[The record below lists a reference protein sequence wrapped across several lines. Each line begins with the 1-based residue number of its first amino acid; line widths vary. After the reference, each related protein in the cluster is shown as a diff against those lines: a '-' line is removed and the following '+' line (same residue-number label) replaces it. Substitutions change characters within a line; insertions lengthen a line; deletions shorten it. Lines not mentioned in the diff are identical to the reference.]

1 MSIILRF
8 RKKMQ
13 ESKELDKI
21 IELLDKQFLYEEV
34 AEKGKVSNNTKGVL
48 HELLVGYHLNNGQHM
63 DRHQNEEGETP
74 KQAHDRL
81 KSSIHK
87 DDYKKI
93 HNRAKSAAQDIRSQA
108 ETRGHKIS
116 AVHWT
121 SKPGDLKKSTGI
133 EASQKQD
140 ASDIVLHTHHSSDKL
155 KKKPRFMGVSLKV
168 SDKTDKH
175 VPSSNL
181 GIESLGPKAKK
192 TFDNHRKGILSTHSA
207 LQKMTNKKTRKEWL
221 KASGNEKAKDDIKKR
236 NNGTLAKVAK
246 DLSDHLNN
254 VHHKDLVSHVRKVV
268 HAHTTPMQDAGHEHI
283 KHVTYGKNLTKH
295 HTVNP
300 GADFEH
306 ILKDHKHITVH
317 HSGQGVSF
325 KHKGKTFAKQSIKF
339 DSQSDPLSSIKSAG
353 KTAG

>member
-1 MSIILRF
+1 MSIILTF
-8 RKKMQ
+8 KQKIE
-13 ESKELDKI
+13 ESKALDKI
-21 IELLDKQFLYEEV
+21 IEVLDLEVLTEEV
-34 AEKGKVSNNTKGVL
+34 SPKGKVPNNTKGVM

-63 DRHQNEEGETP
+63 DKYKNEEGESP
-74 KQAHDRL
+74 QQAHDRL
-81 KSSIHK
+81 KKTIHK

-93 HNRAKSAAQDIRSQA
+93 HDRAKSAAEDIRKQA

-116 AVHWT
+116 AIHWT

-140 ASDIVLHTHHSSDKL
+140 ASDIVLHTHHSSDKA
-155 KKKPRFMGVSLKV
+155 KKKPRFMGVSLKI
-168 SDKTDKH
+168 SDKPDKH

-181 GIESLGPKAKK
+181 GMESLGPKAKK
-192 TFDNHRKGILSTHSA
+192 TFDDHRKGILSAHPA
-207 LQKMTNKKTRKEWL
+207 LQKMTNKKQRKAWL
-221 KASGNEKAKDDIKKR
+221 GNNEKATQSIKKR
-236 NNGTLAKVAK
+236 NNATLTKVAK
-246 DLSDHLNN
+246 DLSDHLNGA
-254 VHHKDLVSHVRKVV
+254 HHTELVSHIRKVV

-283 KHVTYGKNLTKH
+283 KHITYGANTTKH

-306 ILKDHKHITVH
+306 ILKDHKNITVH
-317 HSGQGVSF
+317 QGGQAVLF